1 MEEFKKFLKAAGL
14 ALSILLTIIASVG
27 AIMAGSI
34 YTFAGILNFGWLFF
48 PIREVVKHFKARKSK
63 PEGFVS
69 GGLSESKEEK
79 TERQD
84 INKSNKI

>member
-1 MEEFKKFLKAAGL
+1 MTDFKQFLKAL
-14 ALSILLTIIASVG
+14 AIVFASLLTIIASAG
-27 AIMAGSI
+27 AIMAGGI
-34 YTFAGILNFGWLFF
+34 YSFAGILNFGWLFF

-84 INKSNKI
+84 INKTNKI